1 MSDIVQ
7 QLKMKAVEVEWDLP
21 IMVSGLMEQAAAEIE
36 RLRAE
41 NEALRNRYDLAERCI
56 GYAITAETTNT
67 PEWLDGLVEWVNR
80 VLAAGSDVQTA
91 VRTRHGIALRTA
103 RKENANGNA

>member
-1 MSDIVQ
+1 MDDIVQ

-41 NEALRNRYDLAERCI
+41 VAALKHEIDGWRQWDDVDPQIKGECLREARER
-56 GYAITAETTNT
+56 
-67 PEWLDGLVEWVNR
+67 R
-80 VLAAGSDVQTA
+80 
-91 VRTRHGIALRTA
+91 IATDAA
-103 RKENANGNA
+103 RKENNGNA